1 VARWNSFAALTAA
14 ELANDDVLPVSDTS
28 AVEGSRSRV
37 VQLGSL
43 KLARVR
49 SYAANFTL
57 DDDLDLGAH
66 VRVTAV
72 ATVTIPADLPVG
84 WSCVIENATVG
95 DVVDLAEALGVTLLS
110 AGVSVSP
117 GKWVGLQVVNT
128 DVVSAVGAFT
138 EEAAAVENLTDL
150 LDVDTTGVGDGDVL
164 TYDLA
169 TTTWVAAEPTGGD
182 GDVVGPAESVD
193 DRVATFD
200 GITGKLLQDSGATI
214 ANLKTEAIII
224 ACSDET
230 TALTA
235 AGNPMVTFRMP
246 YAMTLTAVR
255 ASVTTAPTGSVL
267 TVDINEAGTSI
278 LSTKLTI
285 DATEKTSTTA
295 ATAAVISDTS
305 LANDAEI
312 TIDIDGVGSTVAGAG
327 LKVTLIGVQA

>member
-138 EEAAAVENLTDL
+138 EEAAAVAPPVMLTSAGQPIVVEILSPPVSVAVAEPPPPVATAPGIDL
-150 LDVDTTGVGDGDVL
+150 HPLIAD
-164 TYDLA
+164 
-169 TTTWVAAEPTGGD
+169 AAE
-182 GDVVGPAESVD
+182 
-193 DRVATFD
+193 R
-200 GITGKLLQDSGATI
+200 I
-214 ANLKTEAIII
+214 
-224 ACSDET
+224 
-230 TALTA
+230 
-235 AGNPMVTFRMP
+235 
-246 YAMTLTAVR
+246 
-255 ASVTTAPTGSVL
+255 
-267 TVDINEAGTSI
+267 
-278 LSTKLTI
+278 
-285 DATEKTSTTA
+285 
-295 ATAAVISDTS
+295 
-305 LANDAEI
+305 
-312 TIDIDGVGSTVAGAG
+312 VAG
-327 LKVTLIGVQA
+327 V